1 VAVTVVVLPA
11 RSLAESDR
19 MNADE
24 AQQLG
29 ESLIVLQA
37 QAGDRPSFHKLV
49 DLYQQRLMYFVRR
62 LVRTPQECED
72 VLQEAWLKAF
82 RSLGQLQS
90 PQAFRV
96 WLYRIAYYCA
106 MTQVR
111 HRDVVEKS
119 TGCAVESDAIDC
131 WDELLLLENVEF
143 VHAALERLSLAHREV
158 LTLRF
163 LEDMDVKEIAE
174 VVGCSE
180 GTAKSRLHYAKRA
193 LRSMLEEDGHA

>member
-1 VAVTVVVLPA
+1 
-11 RSLAESDR
+11 
-19 MNADE
+19 MNADD

-29 ESLIVLQA
+29 ESLLVLQA

-62 LVRTPQECED
+62 LMRTPQVCED
-72 VLQEAWLKAF
+72 VLQETWLHAF

-90 PQAFRV
+90 PRAFRV
-96 WLYRIAYYCA
+96 WLYRIAYHCA
-106 MTQVR
+106 MSQVR
-111 HRDVVEKS
+111 NLDAADQI
-119 TGCAVESDAIDC
+119 TESAADSGAIDS
-131 WDELLLLENVEF
+131 WDELLLMENVEF

-193 LRSMLEEDGHA
+193 LRSMLEEEGYE